1 MLGIFQIFNTIVSST
16 IGVIISG
23 IFQQNFIYD
32 SLSNY
37 INITSEMQA
46 TYIAMLIIMET
57 LSSIVFFTNGQ
68 LIIFH
73 VFLACKKKTTYEY
86 IIAKRKEENKYKVS
100 NIIVINEREI
110 IEEIPLEEVFEPYI
124 ENTQFQPREYPLEY
138 ENSRIVP
145 ENFAI
150 PPISNSASYDEKSET
165 FDKTQNFENSF
176 SFSNLEKPKKTQKF
190 LTFSKFSKS
199 EIIEKEKSE
208 QIEK

>member
-37 INITSEMQA
+37 INLTSEMQA

-86 IIAKRKEENKYKVS
+86 IIAKRKEENKYKDS

-110 IEEIPLEEVFEPYI
+110 IEEIP
-124 ENTQFQPREYPLEY
+124 
-138 ENSRIVP
+138 
-145 ENFAI
+145 
-150 PPISNSASYDEKSET
+150 
-165 FDKTQNFENSF
+165 
-176 SFSNLEKPKKTQKF
+176 
-190 LTFSKFSKS
+190 
-199 EIIEKEKSE
+199 
-208 QIEK
+208 